1 MTIDK
6 ILKAVHPQIIET
18 INHIR
23 DAGKIEILQEW
34 LKKCEAEIEL
44 RGSGDNYAL
53 YAEKYY
59 LEMMLAK
66 GH

>member
-6 ILKAVHPQIIET
+6 ILKAVHPQIIQT
-18 INHIR
+18 INNIR
-23 DAGKIEILQEW
+23 DAGKVEVLQEW
-34 LKKCEAEIEL
+34 LRRCNQEIEF
-44 RGSGDNYAL
+44 RGTGNNYAL